1 MLEIGSQHHQQGK
14 CNNINTCIEQ
24 KQGKIPTNERGN
36 IKKTSKDNV
45 NKKE

>member
-14 CNNINTCIEQ
+14 CNINTRIEQ
-24 KQGKIPTNERGN
+24 KMGKILTSERGN
-36 IKKTSKDNV
+36 NKKTSPNNV